1 MVTDQNGNQFN
12 LIEKPILTSDGWTIS
27 GFYLGTEQA
36 DLFRLAVDEP
46 EDNRPTAVYAEGGN
60 DKVFG
65 SMRTNL
71 IYGGDGM
78 DVLEGWGGNDL
89 IYGGTDADTLFGQ
102 QDDDELY
109 GDQGNDFLGGGEGND
124 KLFGGADN
132 DFLSGGLGDDVLA
145 GGTGSDKF
153 LISEGQDSITD
164 FNPYEGDKIS
174 FSNLSGQVLVY
185 EKEGDVRIKP
195 LYTDHLTI
203 VENTTGLD
211 VVKGIVDAGN
221 APIWALNFETPKSLS
236 ADLGSDYDE
245 SIQFVANMTTDS
257 SSAI

>member
-12 LIEKPILTSDGWTIS
+12 LIEKPLFSPDGSENT
-27 GFYLGTEQA
+27 GLYQGTQRA
-36 DLFRLAVDEP
+36 DLFRLGAYEP
-46 EDNRPTAVYAEGGN
+46 GDNRRTGVFAFGGN
-60 DKVFG
+60 DKVWG
-65 SMRTNL
+65 SERTNL

-78 DVLEGWGGNDL
+78 DWLEGRGGNDF
-89 IYGGTDADTLFGQ
+89 IYGGNDADTLFGQ
-102 QDDDELY
+102 QDHDLLS

-132 DFLSGGLGDDVLA
+132 DFLSGGLGDDVLT
-145 GGTGSDKF
+145 GGTGNDKF

-195 LYTDHLTI
+195 IYTYHLTI
-203 VENTTGLD
+203 VENATGLD
-211 VVKGIVDAGN
+211 VVKSIVDAGD
-221 APIWALNFETPKSLS
+221 APVWALNFETPKSLS

-245 SIQFVANMTTDS
+245 SIQFVANMTSDS
-257 SSAI
+257 SNAV

>member
-12 LIEKPILTSDGWTIS
+12 LIEKPILTPDGWTIS
-27 GFYLGTEQA
+27 GLYQGTEQA
-36 DLFRLAVDEP
+36 DLFRLGAYEP
-46 EDNRPTAVYAEGGN
+46 EDNRPTAVFANGGN
-60 DKVFG
+60 DKVWG
-65 SMRTNL
+65 SERTNR
-71 IYGGDGM
+71 IFGGDGM
-78 DVLEGWGGNDL
+78 DVLEGRGGNDL

-102 QDDDELY
+102 QDDDDLY

-132 DFLSGGLGDDVLA
+132 DFLSGGLGDDVLT
-145 GGTGSDKF
+145 GGTGNDKF
-153 LISEGQDSITD
+153 LVSEGRDSITD

-185 EKEGDVRIKP
+185 EKEEDVRIKP
-195 LYTDHLTI
+195 ISTDHLTI
-203 VENTTGLD
+203 VENATGLD
-211 VVKGIVDAGN
+211 VVKGIVDAGD

>member
-12 LIEKPILTSDGWTIS
+12 LIEKPLFSADGSENS
-27 GFYLGTEQA
+27 GLYQGTEQA
-36 DLFRLAVDEP
+36 DLFRLGAYEP
-46 EDNRPTAVYAEGGN
+46 EDNRRTTVLAFGGN
-60 DKVFG
+60 DKVWG
-65 SMRTNL
+65 SDRTNR
-71 IYGGDGM
+71 IFGGDGM
-78 DVLEGWGGNDL
+78 DWLEGRGGNDF
-89 IYGGTDADTLFGQ
+89 IYGGNDADTLFGQ
-102 QDDDELY
+102 QDHDLLS

-132 DFLSGGLGDDVLA
+132 DFLSGGLGDDVLT
-145 GGTGSDKF
+145 GGTGNDKF
-153 LISEGQDSITD
+153 LVSEGRDSITD

-185 EKEGDVRIKP
+185 EKDGDVRIKP
-195 LYTDHLTI
+195 ISTDHLTI

-236 ADLGSDYDE
+236 ADLGTDYDE

-257 SSAI
+257 SSAV